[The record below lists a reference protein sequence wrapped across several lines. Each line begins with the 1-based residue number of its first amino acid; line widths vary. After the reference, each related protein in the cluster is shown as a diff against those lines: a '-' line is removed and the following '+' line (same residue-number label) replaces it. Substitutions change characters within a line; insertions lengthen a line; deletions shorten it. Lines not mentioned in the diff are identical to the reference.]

1 MNKIFLLALVT
12 FFVIGCSKTPYLE
25 EDPDVVVVDRIYKG
39 AQKTQEQKRDEGDDR
54 FFLRGQEHLIKSFSV
69 IDF

>member
-1 MNKIFLLALVT
+1 MNKIFLLTLVT
-12 FFVIGCSKTPYLE
+12 FFCLGCSKTPYLE
-25 EDPDVVVVDRIYKG
+25 EDPDVVVVERIYKG
-39 AQKTQEQKRDEGDDR
+39 SQKTQEQKRDEGEDR